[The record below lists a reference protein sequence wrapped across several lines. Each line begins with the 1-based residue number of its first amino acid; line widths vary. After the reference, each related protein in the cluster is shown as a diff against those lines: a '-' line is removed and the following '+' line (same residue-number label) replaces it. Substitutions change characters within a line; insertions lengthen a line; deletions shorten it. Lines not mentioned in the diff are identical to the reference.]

1 MDDQDDVESEHDSSD
16 ADYGSHGARRP
27 MNAFF
32 IFCKRHRDIVREKY
46 PHLENRSI
54 TKILGEWWANLS
66 PHEKSPYFEFAKEY
80 REAFLKANPDFKWY
94 KIPLPPARTHVTR
107 PSNYKCLQMQK
118 ERKHPKLFT
127 CGITVGKLADEAQL
141 GGLNSLITNAV
152 PVTSPSDSHPT
163 NAIPSSPTSPS
174 PTSSSASTATNILK
188 PPKKRYIVN
197 GEFQCHTPSPTTSS
211 PSVTL
216 SDNQTHSACS
226 ALLQLAEICAN
237 TDGKKSVASS
247 ERGSSSE
254 EKTILNGPSTSQYNC
269 TSPSSIHQCVQESQ
283 VSSVQSDF
291 QKSGDLCLSPFGKAS
306 VIQCSSSIKSPGP
319 EAIPEHQDEPL
330 NLCKEKEKT
339 YRASNQKLI
348 DHFVDKFLCD
358 ANSHESSGFKPSLD
372 PFSGLLQSVKLNKN
386 HQRVAENRPG
396 CFEFSLSAAIESVVD
411 QVYNKDLHE
420 TNRISQSKPLRV
432 AKQESPV
439 CVEKNNF
446 GTKPQN
452 NFTDRITSDSQIK
465 LDEPSSS
472 ENQCNLKREHPAV
485 EDQGV
490 HTIPTEN
497 QAVTSFQPDVQ
508 LEKPSS
514 SEGKSTP
521 VTSSNEKVE
530 TRSQESES
538 KCRLISPPKKSR
550 MWCNIFMNEQQNS
563 VNKSEA
569 VNSKR
574 NLVAEVSSPV
584 RRNSQRTCKG
594 RRYQALIT
602 EGLLQSTKERKIA
615 SVKKHAIPERPSKS
629 KSPTSSEI
637 CVLKSSKKK
646 RKKDSDDQTET
657 EGSDMEKCTHDMDEK
672 IASLPECSRESLKPE
687 SSVDTDDIKQPCDS
701 SHMSQD
707 VTEKFLSS
715 DREIKTT
722 DSSSADED
730 VPSVISAG
738 RFKIGNFDLEQHI
751 AALPTCDIEVL
762 NKRKNKKN

>member
-1 MDDQDDVESEHDSSD
+1 MDDQDDIESEHDSSD

-107 PSNYKCLQMQK
+107 PSNHKCLQMQK

-127 CGITVGKLADEAQL
+127 CGITVGKLADETQL

-152 PVTSPSDSHPT
+152 PVTSPCDSHPN

-174 PTSSSASTATNILK
+174 PVSSSASTTANILK

-197 GEFQCHTPSPTTSS
+197 GEFQCHTPSP
-211 PSVTL
+211 PVIL

-237 TDGKKSVASS
+237 TDGKKSVATS
-247 ERGSSSE
+247 EKGGITE

-306 VIQCSSSIKSPGP
+306 VIQCSSSIKSPSS
-319 EAIPEHQDEPL
+319 EIIPEHQDEPL

-358 ANSHESSGFKPSLD
+358 TNSHESSGFKPSLD

-386 HQRVAENRPG
+386 HQRVSESRPG

-420 TNRISQSKPLRV
+420 TNRVSQSQPLRV
-432 AKQESPV
+432 VKQDSPV
-439 CVEKNNF
+439 CVEKNTF
-446 GTKPQN
+446 GTNSQN
-452 NFTDRITSDSQIK
+452 NTDRITTDLQIK

-472 ENQCNLKREHPAV
+472 ESHCNSKRENRPAS
-485 EDQGV
+485 EDQGMPV
-490 HTIPTEN
+490 IPTEI
-497 QAVTSFQPDVQ
+497 QAVTSFQPEVQ
-508 LEKPSS
+508 LEQPSS
-514 SEGKSTP
+514 SEGKSVL
-521 VTSSNEKVE
+521 VTSSNERFE
-530 TRSQESES
+530 TRNRENES

-569 VNSKR
+569 ANSKR
-574 NLVAEVSSPV
+574 NLVTEVSSPV

-629 KSPTSSEI
+629 KSPTSSEVS
-637 CVLKSSKKK
+637 VLKSSKKK

-657 EGSDMEKCTHDMDEK
+657 EGSDMEKCAVDMEEK
-672 IASLPECSRESLKPE
+672 IASLPEYSRESMKPACT
-687 SSVDTDDIKQPCDS
+687 VDADDNKQPCDS

-707 VTEKFLSS
+707 VMEKFSSS

-730 VPSVISAG
+730 VPSVIAAG